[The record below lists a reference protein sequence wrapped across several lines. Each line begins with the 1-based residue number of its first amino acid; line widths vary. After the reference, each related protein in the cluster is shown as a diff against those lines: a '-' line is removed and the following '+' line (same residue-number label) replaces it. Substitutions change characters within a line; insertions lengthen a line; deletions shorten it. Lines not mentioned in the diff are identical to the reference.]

1 MLQQIISHTPA
12 YVWAILGFLAYRG
25 VAASRDRVV
34 TYRSLFV
41 MPAVML
47 GLAYM
52 SVAGRFGDSDLP
64 AIAWLVM
71 MAAGAAL
78 GWSMSRKQVIGVDRA
93 AETLQL
99 RGSWAPLALM
109 MAVFVCKYVV
119 GVALATQ
126 PALAGNQ
133 GFAMAACAVFGL
145 FNGVFNGRLLRC
157 MAAWHAAAA
166 PVARAA

>member
-25 VAASRDRVV
+25 VSASRDRVV
-34 TYRSLFV
+34 TYRSLFI

-52 SVAGRFGDSDLP
+52 SVSGRFGDSDLS
-64 AIAWLVM
+64 AAAWLAAMV
-71 MAAGAAL
+71 AGAAL
-78 GWSMSRKQVIGVDRA
+78 GWGTSARQVIGVDRA
-93 AETLQL
+93 AETVHV
-99 RGSWAPLALM
+99 RGSWTPLALM
-109 MAVFVCKYVV
+109 MAVFACKYVV
-119 GVALATQ
+119 GAALATQ
-126 PALAGNQ
+126 PALAQNPV
-133 GFAMAACAVFGL
+133 FAVIACAVFGV